1 MITDPFTDF
10 LNRIKNAQAVFKETV
25 LVPFS
30 KRKLEILAIL
40 EKKGYISK
48 FEIKNRARKRM
59 INVFLKYNEEDKS
72 PAISGFRRISK
83 PGQRIYTGWRDL
95 KKVKGGRGIAFIS
108 TSKGIM
114 TDDEARK
121 RRLGGEVLFQIW

>member
-25 LVPFS
+25 FVPFS

-48 FEIKNRARKRM
+48 FEIKNRGRKRM

-83 PGQRIYTGWRDL
+83 PGQRIYSGWRDL
-95 KKVKGGRGIAFIS
+95 KKIKGGRGIAFIS
-108 TSKGIM
+108 TSRGIM
-114 TDDEARK
+114 TDEEARK

>member
-48 FEIKNRARKRM
+48 FEIKNRGRKRM

-83 PGQRIYTGWRDL
+83 PGQRIYSGWRDL
-95 KKVKGGRGIAFIS
+95 KKIKGGRGIAFIS
-108 TSKGIM
+108 TSRGIM
-114 TDDEARK
+114 TDEEARK
-121 RRLGGEVLFQIW
+121 KRLGGEVLFQIW

>member
-48 FEIKNRARKRM
+48 FEIKNRGRKRM

-83 PGQRIYTGWRDL
+83 PGQRIYSGWRDL
-95 KKVKGGRGIAFIS
+95 KKIKGGRGIAFIS
-108 TSKGIM
+108 TSRGIM
-114 TDDEARK
+114 TDEEARK